1 MKKITAFVMCLAFIL
16 SAGMIWGEEAATE
29 GTAAM
34 SPQGMFPE
42 RGYYGASDSFSIGSI
57 VNVSNKSNNKSIE
70 VYIVEKSEDSFL
82 LLSFDAAMR
91 LGIKKKDTAEVTV
104 SLVRAGSSSQPDK
117 AKEIDS
123 LGKGVTK
130 KKYTIL
136 PEGVERQPEPL
147 PEPEPQPVPE
157 PAAPAEI
164 AEEEAEVQEDEA
176 PVTGNIV
183 ELVIVPEGG
192 NSMVGEDTRGK
203 VLPFFDGFFYVQL
216 GNFSDAGNAENL
228 AYKLDGS
235 DEPIIVVRTQ
245 NGAFTGYKVF
255 AGPVPLADKT
265 DILAEYVAAGY
276 PDAFAKINE

>member
-1 MKKITAFVMCLAFIL
+1 MCLAFIL

-91 LGIKKKDTAEVTV
+91 LGIKKKDTAEVSVT
-104 SLVRAGSSSQPDK
+104 LVRAGSSSKPDTDR
-117 AKEIDS
+117 EIDS

-136 PEGVERQPEPL
+136 PEGVEKQPEPQL
-147 PEPEPQPVPE
+147 ESEPQQPQPVPE

-164 AEEEAEVQEDEA
+164 AEEEAEVQEDTA
-176 PVTGNIV
+176 PVTGDIV

>member
-1 MKKITAFVMCLAFIL
+1 MCLAFIL

-157 PAAPAEI
+157 PAVPAEAAAVEAAVPDEAD
-164 AEEEAEVQEDEA
+164 AEEDAV
-176 PVTGNIV
+176 PVTGDIV

-192 NSMVGEDTRGK
+192 NRMVGEDARGK
-203 VLPFFDGFFYVQL
+203 ALPFFDGFFYVQL

>member
-1 MKKITAFVMCLAFIL
+1 MCLAFIL

-136 PEGVERQPEPL
+136 PEGVERQPEP
-147 PEPEPQPVPE
+147 EPQPVPE
-157 PAAPAEI
+157 PAAPAEAAAVEAAVPDEAD
-164 AEEEAEVQEDEA
+164 AEEDAA
-176 PVTGNIV
+176 PVTGDIV

-192 NSMVGEDTRGK
+192 NSMVGEDARGK
-203 VLPFFDGFFYVQL
+203 ALPFFDGFFYVQL

>member
-1 MKKITAFVMCLAFIL
+1 MCLAFIL

-136 PEGVERQPEPL
+136 PEGVERQPEP
-147 PEPEPQPVPE
+147 EPQPVPE
-157 PAAPAEI
+157 PAAPAEAAAVEAAVPDEAD
-164 AEEEAEVQEDEA
+164 AEEDAA
-176 PVTGNIV
+176 PVTGDIV

-192 NSMVGEDTRGK
+192 NSMVGEDARGK
-203 VLPFFDGFFYVQL
+203 ALPFFDGFFYVQL

-228 AYKLDGS
+228 AYKLEGS

>member
-1 MKKITAFVMCLAFIL
+1 MCLAFIL

-157 PAAPAEI
+157 PAAP
-164 AEEEAEVQEDEA
+164 
-176 PVTGNIV
+176 VTGDIV

-192 NSMVGEDTRGK
+192 NSMVGEDARGK
-203 VLPFFDGFFYVQL
+203 ALPFFDGFFYVQL